1 MNKKKMISE
10 KELKYFSYSLKNAS
24 CLGKMYFIP
33 KTQRQ
38 LYNVPGHQVILNCG
52 TWTDKIS
59 KLLDHHL
66 KPVMKSEKSHPQ
78 VTGDFLEKIKSP
90 GRILKD
96 AFLVTVCVC
105 VCLFPSTI
113 EASPD

>member
-38 LYNVPGHQVILNCG
+38 LYNVSGHPVILNCG
-52 TWTDKIS
+52 TWTDKVS

-66 KPVMKSEKSHPQ
+66 KPVMKSEKSYLQ
-78 VTGDFLEKIKSP
+78 VTGD
-90 GRILKD
+90 LKVQVE
-96 AFLVTVCVC
+96 F
-105 VCLFPSTI
+105 
-113 EASPD
+113 